1 MLTAGRTLDLT
12 AELAFL
18 AWVLIGLALAA
29 GFIVVG
35 RRSEGWEKGLLSGSL
50 LPLGVWYL
58 AFGIAAGTP
67 PIALLPQAIG
77 GAIFAYLGWLGLRR
91 SLFFAGLGWLIHG
104 TWDFASPHFSDVS
117 YMPSWTAPA
126 CLGFDILLGVY
137 LLSRAQGHF
146 LISKA

>member
-1 MLTAGRTLDLT
+1 MLRTGRTLDLIFEIT
-12 AELAFL
+12 FL
-18 AWVLIGLALAA
+18 TWALIGLALAA
-29 GFIVVG
+29 GFIFVG
-35 RRSEGWEKGLLSGSL
+35 RRSEAWEKNLLSGSL

-58 AFGIAAGTP
+58 AFGITAGTS

-91 SLFFAGLGWLIHG
+91 SLFFAGVGWMLHG
-104 TWDFASPHFSDVS
+104 TWDFASPHFSDVT

-137 LLSRAQGHF
+137 LLSRAQEHF
-146 LISKA
+146 LIRKA